1 MNAVATLKAGLAE
14 HRAGNLKQAEQLY
27 RASLSQGFAHPAL
40 FQNLGVLLKVTG
52 REAQAE
58 AIFRKGI
65 QTTPSHQLGLELSH
79 LLLGQGRWEE
89 GWPLYEHRIGL
100 VATEPALSFPKWR
113 GEPLDGR
120 SLLIWWEQ
128 GFGDQ
133 IQFARFAPLLA
144 RQASVTILAGPEL
157 AELFETLAGVK
168 VIRAEGAV
176 DIPRHDYWT
185 LPCSIPQFLSVTPD
199 TLPSAPYLHAASRG
213 GGGVGVV
220 TCGNPRHLNDAH
232 RSLDAAS
239 ALRLKKLGRSLAP
252 EDTGAAIFKDTAE
265 IVAGLDLVVTVDTSV
280 AHLAGA
286 LGKPVWI
293 LLPAIKT
300 DWRWL
305 KGRLDTPWYPS
316 ARLFR
321 QRAAGQWGAVV
332 DEVVEA
338 LATSGRERRAA
349 KPEL

>member
-1 MNAVATLKAGLAE
+1 MDAVANLKAGLE
-14 HRAGNLKQAEQLY
+14 QHRAGKLEQAEQLY
-27 RASLSQGFAHPAL
+27 RACLSHGFAHPAL

-58 AIFRKGI
+58 AIFRKGM
-65 QTTPSHQLGLELSH
+65 QMAPSAQLGLELAH

-89 GWPLYEHRIGL
+89 GWPLYEHRIGV

-144 RQASVTILAGPEL
+144 RNARVTILAGPEL
-157 AELFETLAGVK
+157 APLFATLAGVK

-185 LPCSIPQFLSVTPD
+185 LPCSIPQFLGVTPD
-199 TLPSAPYLHAASRG
+199 NLPGASYLHAEARG
-213 GGGVGVV
+213 GGGVGLV

-232 RSLDAAS
+232 RSLDADS
-239 ALRLKKLGRSLAP
+239 ALRLRRLGCSLAP
-252 EDTGAAIFKDTAE
+252 EDTGAATFKDTAE
-265 IVAGLDLVVTVDTSV
+265 IVAGLDLVVTVDTSA

-305 KGRLDTPWYPS
+305 KGRPDTPWYPS

-321 QRAAGQWGAVV
+321 QRATGQWSAVI

-338 LATSGRERRAA
+338 LAGGSRSCGTAEP
-349 KPEL
+349 KH